1 MAFSFVWNNMLRL
14 GIFSARSRPTMN
26 SKRSLL
32 EAASMLKKLINFA
45 LFLFFI
51 NLLPVNARAG
61 VPDWLRSAAQQST
74 KTYADDVNAVVLLNE
89 TETTVKDSGETV
101 SHVRKV
107 IKVLRPDGRNAAYQ
121 LVPFDDETKLNYLKG
136 WSI

>member
-1 MAFSFVWNNMLRL
+1 
-14 GIFSARSRPTMN
+14 
-26 SKRSLL
+26 
-32 EAASMLKKLINFA
+32 MLKKLINFA
-45 LFLFFI
+45 LFLFLV
-51 NLLPVNARAG
+51 NLLPVSARAG

-89 TETTVKDSGETV
+89 TETTVKDSGETIT
-101 SHVRKV
+101 HVRKV

-136 WSI
+136 WSISAKGIEYEAKKDDAGRNLWWRRIRNLHRR